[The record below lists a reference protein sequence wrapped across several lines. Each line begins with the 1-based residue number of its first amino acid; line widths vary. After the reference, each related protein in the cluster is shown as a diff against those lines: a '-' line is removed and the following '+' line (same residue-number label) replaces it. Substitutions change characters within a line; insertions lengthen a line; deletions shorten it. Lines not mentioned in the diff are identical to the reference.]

1 MPVGVA
7 VNPVRAPILSD
18 GFRIMVLSVV
28 DGDPETVEMI
38 SGRTVGGEKKQG
50 KPPICDRRFPPFG
63 LVDSLKQ
70 LFVSGVF
77 FRRRFR
83 RFVLGRGLFVHLR

>member
-38 SGRTVGGEKKQG
+38 SGRTVGGEKNRG
-50 KPPICDRRFPPFG
+50 NRRYATGDFPR
-63 LVDSLKQ
+63 LVS
-70 LFVSGVF
+70 SIP
-77 FRRRFR
+77 
-83 RFVLGRGLFVHLR
+83 